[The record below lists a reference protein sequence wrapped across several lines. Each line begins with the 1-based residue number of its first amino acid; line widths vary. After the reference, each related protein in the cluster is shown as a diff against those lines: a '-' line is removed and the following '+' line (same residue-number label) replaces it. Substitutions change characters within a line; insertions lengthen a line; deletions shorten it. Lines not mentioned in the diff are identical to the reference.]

1 MGVSPLPLAENI
13 ALLSL
18 GGGGNVRWKT
28 SKSLFLVCVPQA
40 SRRSAPRPQ
49 APAHFQP
56 TIVPPRHAVFGS
68 DGQLLSLSS
77 ESQKLV
83 CSVLGLTLKLSLV
96 VVTGV
101 SLMRLAVAYQERMER
116 QGELKAVLDLETGK
130 LTKARDRFDQL
141 FAVGGEQGLIREQ
154 NQWIAPN
161 RLRVVWQPQR

>member
-1 MGVSPLPLAENI
+1 M
-13 ALLSL
+13 
-18 GGGGNVRWKT
+18 
-28 SKSLFLVCVPQA
+28 
-40 SRRSAPRPQ
+40 
-49 APAHFQP
+49 
-56 TIVPPRHAVFGS
+56 PPRHAVFGS
-68 DGQLLSLSS
+68 DGQHLSLSS

>member
-1 MGVSPLPLAENI
+1 MAPAPANSKPLDRFQPLAQ
-13 ALLSL
+13 
-18 GGGGNVRWKT
+18 VR
-28 SKSLFLVCVPQA
+28 S
-40 SRRSAPRPQ
+40 SAQ
-49 APAHFQP
+49 FQP

-77 ESQKLV
+77 ERQKLV
-83 CSVLGLTLKLSLV
+83 CSVLGLTLKLGLV

-116 QGELKAVLDLETGK
+116 QGELKAVLDLETSK

-161 RLRVVWQPQR
+161 RLRVVWQPQH

>member
-1 MGVSPLPLAENI
+1 MPS
-13 ALLSL
+13 
-18 GGGGNVRWKT
+18 
-28 SKSLFLVCVPQA
+28 
-40 SRRSAPRPQ
+40 
-49 APAHFQP
+49 
-56 TIVPPRHAVFGS
+56 RHAVFGS

-130 LTKARDRFDQL
+130 LTKARDR
-141 FAVGGEQGLIREQ
+141 A
-154 NQWIAPN
+154 A
-161 RLRVVWQPQR
+161 